1 MSDFTM
7 PSLGAD
13 MEDGTFVEWLVAP
26 GDTVKR
32 GQVVCVVE
40 TQKGAVEVEIWTNG
54 VVDALI
60 AEPGQKIPV
69 GGVMAKILVKGEA
82 PAARE
87 SVAAKPAPEKRGVPE
102 PEVRPSAG
110 SEAPAKGVQPLRS
123 ATRLRITPAARRRA
137 EALGVDPAKASAT
150 GVDGAITLADVERA
164 AVVSPSLQ
172 APSKPT
178 VKDDAE
184 ARRSAMRD
192 AIAAAM
198 SLSNREIPHYYLGT
212 TIDVAPALAWLEAH
226 NAGLPTAGRV
236 LFAVLQLRAVAL
248 ALREVPAL
256 NGWYENGVFRP
267 AEACHIGVAI
277 ALRGG
282 GLVAP
287 ALRDADRLPIDA
299 TMTALADL
307 LRRTRAGQLRSSE
320 LSETSITVTNL
331 GDLGVETVQGVIYPP
346 QVALVG
352 FGRITEKPW
361 AENGRLFATRCV
373 HASLAADHRVTDGAI
388 GARFL
393 ARVADL
399 LSRPETLWQ
408 D

>member
-40 TQKGAVEVEIWTNG
+40 TQKGAVEVEIWTDG

-82 PAARE
+82 PTARE
-87 SVAAKPAPEKRGVPE
+87 GVAAKPAPEKPGVPE
-102 PEVRPSAG
+102 PEARPSARTA
-110 SEAPAKGVQPLRS
+110 APAKGGQPLRS

-137 EALGVDPAKASAT
+137 EALGVDPTKASAT
-150 GVDGAITLADVERA
+150 GGDGAITLADVERA
-164 AVVSPSLQ
+164 AAVRPTQQ

-212 TIDVAPALAWLEAH
+212 AIDVAPALAWLEAH
-226 NAGLPTAGRV
+226 NSGLPTAGRV

-256 NGWYENGVFRP
+256 NGWYENGVFRS

-299 TMTALADL
+299 MMTALADL

>member
-40 TQKGAVEVEIWTNG
+40 TQKGAVEVEIWTDG
-54 VVDALI
+54 VVEVLI
-60 AEPGQKIPV
+60 AEPGQNIPV
-69 GGVMAKILVKGEA
+69 GGVMANIRVKGEEH
-82 PAARE
+82 AARD
-87 SVAAKPAPEKRGVPE
+87 VAAGQPATPGVPLSETQTPERRTPSPKAAE
-102 PEVRPSAG
+102 PLQ
-110 SEAPAKGVQPLRS
+110 PAI
-123 ATRLRITPAARRRA
+123 RLRITPAARRRA
-137 EALGVDPAKASAT
+137 EALGVDPGSASAT
-150 GVDGAITLADVERA
+150 GADGAITLADVERA
-164 AVVSPSLQ
+164 AAGRPAPQ
-172 APSKPT
+172 APSKPG

-184 ARRSAMRD
+184 ARRRAMRE

-248 ALREVPAL
+248 AMREVPAL
-256 NGWYENGVFRP
+256 NGWYEGGIFRP

-282 GLVAP
+282 GLLAP
-287 ALRDADRLPIDA
+287 ALRDADRLPIDGM
-299 TMTALADL
+299 MTALADL

-331 GDLGVETVQGVIYPP
+331 GDLGVESVQGVIYPP

-393 ARVADL
+393 ARVAGYL
-399 LSRPETLWQ
+399 NRPETLWQ
-408 D
+408 E